1 MTVPLHGLHMW
12 NSWSKELHTIK
23 KLSLDR
29 MVRWAQW
36 KGMQAYKL
44 RLTVIVLDP
53 NQGKSVEKVNPANI
67 PRIQLAVH
75 HLQIAEET
83 FC

>member
-1 MTVPLHGLHMW
+1 MG
-12 NSWSKELHTIK
+12 
-23 KLSLDR
+23 R
-29 MVRWAQW
+29 RAQRL
-36 KGMQAYKL
+36 GVLAYKL

-75 HLQIAEET
+75 HLQIAEEP